1 MNFSHNIFMKNGN
14 FRLDMAEESA
24 DFLKIDVKPRKKESA
39 KT

>member
-1 MNFSHNIFMKNGN
+1 MKNNN

-24 DFLKIDVKPRKKESA
+24 DFLKIDVKTAQKESA

>member
-1 MNFSHNIFMKNGN
+1 MENGN

-24 DFLKIDVKPRKKESA
+24 DFLKIDVKTAQKESA